1 MKMHIAH
8 VVLAT
13 FGLAACR
20 DTKSEGTSRDSGTA
34 GSIAAVKVDSAPS
47 TSPSDSAPPRQ
58 QDSLAARSAAEATTD
73 SVKPVPHDS
82 GQVGQRAADTASTNL
97 TPGPRGD
104 SGQIPDGRRIRVIKH
119 PIIGNDSGQVPYP
132 VAKRVRARP

>member
-20 DTKSEGTSRDSGTA
+20 DTKSEGTSGDAGTA
-34 GSIAAVKVDSAPS
+34 GSIAAVHVDSAL
-47 TSPSDSAPPRQ
+47 SPRDSAPPLQ
-58 QDSLAARSAAEATTD
+58 TDSPAAGSAAKDTTD
-73 SVKPVPHDS
+73 SVKAVPNDS
-82 GQVGQRAADTASTNL
+82 GQVGQPAANTASTNL
-97 TPGPRGD
+97 TPGSRGD
-104 SGQIPDGRRIRVIKH
+104 SGQIPDGRRTRVIKR
-119 PIIGNDSGQVPYP
+119 PIIGSDSGQVPYP